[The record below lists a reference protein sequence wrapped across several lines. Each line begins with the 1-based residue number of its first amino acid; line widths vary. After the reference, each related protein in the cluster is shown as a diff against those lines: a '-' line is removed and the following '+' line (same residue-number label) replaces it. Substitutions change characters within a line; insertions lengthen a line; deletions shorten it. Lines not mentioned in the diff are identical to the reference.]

1 MHPITSAAQLDARQK
16 ASLDEAWQP
25 YTRRRKDGSAVEID
39 IDRDELKAHIADTI
53 RGATPEQ
60 RVAGERW
67 YADAHDFGMDLAKK
81 YDVEPEVAFKVI
93 AALSPKASW
102 GSNKTKAEKALRL
115 YKEHGAEF
123 ADLSDMAL
131 AKKFR
136 LGFASGPNSDAV
148 QAVRIM
154 RGEQGLPTGLKRQS
168 FVNNMHH
175 PENAFDVTVDGWV
188 AGALQRSSH
197 GLNERDALDWVA
209 RGTNQA
215 ATTGLVVESKGY
227 IAVADVVREVAAE
240 FDMTPQ
246 QAQAVYWVAAGG
258 GSGAAMWED

>member
-1 MHPITSAAQLDARQK
+1 MCSSD
-16 ASLDEAWQP
+16 
-25 YTRRRKDGSAVEID
+25 
-39 IDRDELKAHIADTI
+39 
-53 RGATPEQ
+53 
-60 RVAGERW
+60 
-67 YADAHDFGMDLAKK
+67 
-81 YDVEPEVAFKVI
+81 
-93 AALSPKASW
+93 LSPNTGWEA
-102 GSNKTKAEKALRL
+102 NKTKARNALERHKSGKFDHL
-115 YKEHGAEF
+115 
-123 ADLSDMAL
+123 DDMA
-131 AKKFR
+131 AARKMG

-154 RGEQGLPTGLKRQS
+154 RGEQGLPSGLKRQS

-188 AGALQRSSH
+188 AGALQRSSP

-215 ATTGLVVESKGY
+215 LTTGLVVESKGY

-258 GSGAAMWED
+258 GTGAAMWED